1 MQLSVFD
8 PTTSLS
14 LREAVNRLMEDSFV
28 RSERGGPSMP
38 VDVIETTEAVIVH
51 AFIPGAKKENVQIN
65 YEKEILTLKA
75 DIEFAQPPENAK
87 VLLNERKQ
95 GTVSRT
101 FRLPFSIN
109 ADQASAEYQDG
120 VLTLTLPKQESVKPR
135 SIQIQ

>member
-8 PTTSLS
+8 PSTNLS

-38 VDVIETTEAVIVH
+38 VDVIETAEAILVKALV
-51 AFIPGAKKENVQIN
+51 PGAKKENLQVS
-65 YEKEILTLKA
+65 YEKEILTIKA
-75 DIEFAQPPENAK
+75 DVSLMAPPENAK
-87 VLLNERKQ
+87 VLLKECTQ

-109 ADQASAEYQDG
+109 ADQASADYHDG

>member
-8 PTTSLS
+8 PSTSLS

-28 RSERGGPSMP
+28 RSERGGPAMP
-38 VDVIETTEAVIVH
+38 VDVIETQEAVVVK
-51 AFIPGAKKENVQIN
+51 AFIPGSKKENLQIQ
-65 YEKEILTLKA
+65 YENEVLTIKAEIHLEA
-75 DIEFAQPPENAK
+75 PPENAR
-87 VLLNERKQ
+87 LLLKERTQ

-109 ADQASAEYQDG
+109 PEQASAEYLDG

-135 SIQIQ
+135 SIQVN